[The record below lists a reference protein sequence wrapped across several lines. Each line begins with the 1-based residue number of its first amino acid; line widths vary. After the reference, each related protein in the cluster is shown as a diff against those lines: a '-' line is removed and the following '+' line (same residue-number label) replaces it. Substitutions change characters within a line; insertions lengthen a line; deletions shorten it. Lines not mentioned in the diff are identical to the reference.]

1 MLGGQLKWKASEVS
15 CLARFFYVYKK
26 LGHHGAL
33 QWGPGRHENRVHFY
47 NLNVY
52 NHAVV
57 TKTLIESVIAL
68 PIAERLEL
76 LDRLRESL
84 RNDPALAPLSDEE
97 AAHPRQ
103 ATR

>member
-1 MLGGQLKWKASEVS
+1 
-15 CLARFFYVYKK
+15 
-26 LGHHGAL
+26 
-33 QWGPGRHENRVHFY
+33 
-47 NLNVY
+47 
-52 NHAVV
+52 VV